1 MKTTTRPDNDSAP
14 KRPGFTLIELLVT
27 VGIIAVLVAI
37 LLPALSKVQT
47 TAKSAATRATLT
59 NFLNSCDSFQVD
71 QRRTPGYYSQTQMG
85 AQDNGNFTDSTI
97 IGLTNMENA
106 LIDVAGG
113 IIPEDDPLYTDMESS
128 SSSIRFV
135 APFVGDKRLLID
147 TASVGSGQFGGGYF
161 TSSDGSLTP
170 VQGTAGA
177 NMDEGGITPTLM
189 PDLLDNWGQP
199 IMLWIQD
206 EGAKGIPSSDQTNTD
221 YFANEHSGLA
231 AAGAGRSLFYW
242 GANAGYLRSTA
253 LGEDQKN
260 QQEQSIIGGEA
271 GSGDK
276 TEVMRAVMAIL
287 GSPAYPIE
295 RPTNATPIDLW
306 RPARSRGS
314 LIAISAGADQ
324 IYFKKGNLG
333 NGGDIDPVNKL
344 FYAPSEGSADYNGET
359 TRTVESFDDL
369 ISSTGG

>member
-1 MKTTTRPDNDSAP
+1 MKTTRRPENESDP
-14 KRPGFTLIELLVT
+14 ERPGFTLIELLVT

-71 QRRTPGYYSQTQMG
+71 QKRAPGYYSQTQMG
-85 AQDNGNFTDSTI
+85 AQVNGNFMEDTI

-113 IIPEDDPLYTDMESS
+113 IIPEDDPLYTTVEVST
-128 SSSIRFV
+128 SSIRFV
-135 APFVGDKRLLID
+135 APFATGKRLLID

-177 NMDEGGITPTLM
+177 NMNEGEFTPTLM

-206 EGAKGIPSSDQTNTD
+206 EGAKGIPASDQTNTD
-221 YFANEHSGLA
+221 YFANEHSGFA

-242 GANAGYLRSTA
+242 AANAGHLNATA

-271 GSGDK
+271 GSGDV
-276 TEVMRAVMAIL
+276 TEVMRAIMAIL

-295 RPTNATPIDLW
+295 RPANATQSDLW
-306 RPARSRGS
+306 RPARARGS
-314 LIAISAGADQ
+314 IIATSAGADQ

-333 NGGDIDPVNKL
+333 DDNDPVNKL

-359 TRTVESFDDL
+359 ARTVESFDDL